1 MEKISC
7 MDNKNILCF
16 YASEDEASFHALD
29 THLSELK
36 REKLATLLSIQ
47 QIPPGSDVQQTI
59 ATWLEQADI
68 ILLLISPDFLAS
80 DFCSQAMQQS
90 LQLQRDKPVRVVPL
104 LVRPCEWR
112 RAPFAHLQFLPRN
125 GNPITTTHKEEYD
138 TVWHTVVTDL
148 RSFIQEQPFLETENM
163 MPPPNK
169 LRVSRRIVLL
179 AVGAVLVSGGSVA
192 ALVASCGNMI
202 HTSTSRGLVIYE
214 HKHAGSVRSVA
225 WSPDGK
231 RVASASDDKTVQ
243 VWDAADGGHLFT
255 YMGHT
260 SPMRSVAWSPQNNY
274 IASVSADSLVHVW
287 NAADG
292 NARFAL
298 VKSQP
303 WDSSILDTNPEIV
316 NMIAW
321 SPNDQYIA
329 AASYEKDGDGSY
341 NRIYIFSSRNALRQ
355 NYNSKGS
362 GSVSSIVWSP
372 NSLRMAYAIN
382 ENQAGPEPPHI
393 VAIGSVGGGERIF
406 PSYTGHKNTI
416 RTVAW
421 SSDGKLIA
429 SAGDESTVHLWNAN
443 DKKRLFT
450 YTGHSDIIYAVA
462 WSPIDTEYIASA
474 SEDRTVQVWKT
485 A

>member
-1 MEKISC
+1 
-7 MDNKNILCF
+7 
-16 YASEDEASFHALD
+16 
-29 THLSELK
+29 
-36 REKLATLLSIQ
+36 
-47 QIPPGSDVQQTI
+47 
-59 ATWLEQADI
+59 
-68 ILLLISPDFLAS
+68 
-80 DFCSQAMQQS
+80 
-90 LQLQRDKPVRVVPL
+90 
-104 LVRPCEWR
+104 
-112 RAPFAHLQFLPRN
+112 
-125 GNPITTTHKEEYD
+125 
-138 TVWHTVVTDL
+138 
-148 RSFIQEQPFLETENM
+148 
-163 MPPPNK
+163 
-169 LRVSRRIVLL
+169 
-179 AVGAVLVSGGSVA
+179 
-192 ALVASCGNMI
+192 
-202 HTSTSRGLVIYE
+202 
-214 HKHAGSVRSVA
+214 VA